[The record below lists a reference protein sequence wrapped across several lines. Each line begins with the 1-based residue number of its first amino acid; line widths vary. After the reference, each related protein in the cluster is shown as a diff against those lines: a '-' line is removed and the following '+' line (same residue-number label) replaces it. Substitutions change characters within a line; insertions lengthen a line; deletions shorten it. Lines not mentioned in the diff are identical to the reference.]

1 MFEKACFVLLTN
13 QCNLKCPHCYNELDT
28 IKSSIIEDQTN
39 LSLPKLSVLFS
50 KLVENG
56 FTKVLFSGGEAL
68 LRADIFEIIK
78 EAKSKGLNTALFT
91 NGHTLSENVA
101 IRLGNAGLKEIRISF
116 NEMVWI
122 KNGEQYERIFA
133 KQTKY
138 LSKLQEMGISVGY
151 VYIVSGYNI
160 NYTYKTFLQLQEL
173 GASMKIQPLY
183 LPKNFKNF
191 NEASASTIPIKK
203 WNELKKLFSNND
215 LKRNDIGEKT
225 SSVYG
230 DNEEICNYI
239 DFLIHIYSSGKTPD
253 FCPTGPILVIDSR
266 GIFHPCLFRADI
278 ECGNISNENDVC
290 NINTLLNK
298 FNNLSEAQC
307 YSEECLSAFR

>member
-13 QCNLKCPHCYNELDT
+13 QCNLKCPHCYNELDP
-28 IKSSIIEDQTN
+28 IKSSVIEDQNN
-39 LSLPKLSVLFS
+39 LSLQKLSVLFS

-68 LRADIFEIIK
+68 LRTDIFEIIK

-101 IRLGNAGLKEIRISF
+101 IHLGEVGLKEIRISF

-122 KNGEQYERIFA
+122 RNKEQYEEIFE
-133 KQTKY
+133 KQTKH
-138 LSKLQEMGISVGY
+138 LAKLQEMGISVGY

-160 NYTYKTFLQLQEL
+160 NYTYKTFLHLQEL

-183 LPKNFKNF
+183 LPKSFEKF
-191 NEASASTIPIKK
+191 SEASASTIPIEK
-203 WNELKKLFSNND
+203 WNELKKLFSNNV
-215 LKRNDIGEKT
+215 LEK
-225 SSVYG
+225 SIIEKESLPVYG

-239 DFLIHIYSSGKTPD
+239 DFLIHIYSSGKSPV
-253 FCPTGPILVIDSR
+253 FCPTGPILVVDSK
-266 GIFHPCLFRADI
+266 GVFHPCLFRADI
-278 ECGNISNENDVC
+278 NCGNISNKNDIS

-298 FNNLSEAQC
+298 YNNLSKAQC

>member
-13 QCNLKCPHCYNELDT
+13 QCNLKCPHCYNELDP

-68 LRADIFEIIK
+68 LRTDIFEIIK

-101 IRLGNAGLKEIRISF
+101 IRLGEVGLKEIRISF
-116 NEMVWI
+116 NELVWI
-122 KNGEQYERIFA
+122 KNKEQYEKIFE
-133 KQTKY
+133 KQTKH
-138 LSKLQEMGISVGY
+138 LVKLQEMGISVGY

-160 NYTYKTFLQLQEL
+160 NYTYETFLRLQEL

-183 LPKNFKNF
+183 LPKSFEKF
-191 NEASASTIPIKK
+191 NEASASTIPIEK
-203 WNELKKLFSNND
+203 WSELKQLFSNVS
-215 LKRNDIGEKT
+215 RNNIIEKE
-225 SSVYG
+225 SVSVYG
-230 DNEEICNYI
+230 NNEEICNYI
-239 DFLIHIYSSGKTPD
+239 DFLIHTYSSGESPN
-253 FCPTGPILVIDSR
+253 FCPTGPILVVDSK
-266 GIFHPCLFRADI
+266 GVFHPCLFRADI
-278 ECGNISNENDVC
+278 ECGNISNKQDVC
-290 NINTLLNK
+290 NINTKLNQY
-298 FNNLSEAQC
+298 NDLSKAQC